1 MITAREAAD
10 RLGMS
15 ARPIKLKALN
25 PEQKESPLVAYF
37 RKSAAAHKLAIEK
50 AKRKRMKDA
59 AAKRKLEAA
68 DRKEKRRPLVAHHAG
83 KRRAAKIQRTP
94 AWADQDA
101 IRAVYAQAK
110 AMTDATGIVH
120 HVDHEIPLQGRRVS
134 GLHVENNLR
143 VIPASENIKK
153 HNSYEDSNV

>member
-1 MITAREAAD
+1 MINAAQAAEI
-10 RLGMS
+10 LGMS
-15 ARPIKLKALN
+15 VRSIKLKASD
-25 PEQKESPLVAYF
+25 PEPKESALVAYF
-37 RKSAAAHKLAIEK
+37 RKSEEAHKLAIEK
-50 AKRKRMKDA
+50 AKRKRAKA
-59 AAKRKLEAA
+59 AATKRKLEAA

-83 KRRAAKIQRTP
+83 KRRAAKMQRTP

-101 IRAVYAQAK
+101 IQAVYAQAK

-143 VIPASENIKK
+143 VIPAVDNIKK